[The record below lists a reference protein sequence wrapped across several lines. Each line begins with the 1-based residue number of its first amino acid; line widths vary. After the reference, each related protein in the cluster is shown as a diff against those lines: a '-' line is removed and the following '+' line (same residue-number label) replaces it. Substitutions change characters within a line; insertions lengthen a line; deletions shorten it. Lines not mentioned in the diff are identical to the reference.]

1 MEESSNIREHWN
13 IKVNGRLNDF
23 DFIYYSVLYANTFDI
38 FGFVKQIDEETIII
52 EAEGAKYNL
61 EKFID
66 LFRDGSL
73 SSFTN
78 YVKVEMGLLGDFRK
92 FVVRRNRNKS
102 KEFNFLSLPVFSKFS
117 LSFRNFLH

>member
-1 MEESSNIREHWN
+1 MEENKNIREHWN
-13 IKVNGRLNDF
+13 LRVNGRLKDF

-38 FGFVKQIDEETIII
+38 FGYVKQIEEETIVI

-66 LFRDGSL
+66 LFRDGTL

-78 YVKVEMGLLGDFRK
+78 YVKVEMGLLGEFNK
-92 FVVRRNRNKS
+92 FVVLKHRY
-102 KEFNFLSLPVFSKFS
+102 KEINFLSFPVFSKFS

>member
-1 MEESSNIREHWN
+1 MEASNSIREHWN
-13 IKVNGRLNDF
+13 IKVNGRLQDF
-23 DFIYYSVLYANTFDI
+23 DFLYYSVLYANTFDVY
-38 FGFVKQIDEETIII
+38 GYVKQIDDETIII

-73 SSFTN
+73 SSFTHL
-78 YVKVEMGLLGDFRK
+78 VKVELGLLGDYKK
-92 FVVRRNRNKS
+92 FVVQKH
-102 KEFNFLSLPVFSKFS
+102 KEKQKYNNLLSFPVLSKFS

>member
-1 MEESSNIREHWN
+1 MKENDNIREHWN
-13 IKVNGRLNDF
+13 IKVSGRLQDF

-38 FGFVKQIDEETIII
+38 LGYVKQIDEETIRI

-78 YVKVEMGLLGDFRK
+78 YVNVEMGLLGDYRK
-92 FVVRRNRNKS
+92 FVVLKYKA
-102 KEFNFLSLPVFSKFS
+102 KEFNFLSIPVFSKFS

>member
-1 MEESSNIREHWN
+1 MEENKNIREHWN
-13 IKVNGRLNDF
+13 LRVNGRLKDF

-38 FGFVKQIDEETIII
+38 FGYVKQIDEETIVI

-66 LFRDGSL
+66 LFRDGTL

-78 YVKVEMGLLGDFRK
+78 YVKVEMGLLGEFNK
-92 FVVRRNRNKS
+92 FVVLKHRY
-102 KEFNFLSLPVFSKFS
+102 KEINFLSFPVFSKFS